1 MKSLAKLKDDARRH
15 EQREQWQEAIDLYLK
30 VLRSAEDGETEVEL
44 PLYNRVGDLYVRL
57 NRPAEAVRFYEQAA
71 DHYAD
76 AGLFN
81 NAIALCNKALR
92 YLPNRISLYRKLGR
106 FSARQ
111 GFLTDARRWFLDYA
125 EHMFGAGNLDEAFA
139 ALEDFADVTD
149 DPDVRADYARR
160 LVRHERPK
168 KAAEEFQKA
177 YAAYTQAGNTDAAD
191 KLREEARTLLPEEPD
206 IGVAEPYVG
215 HGRSRW
221 IMQLSA

>member
-1 MKSLAKLKDDARRH
+1 CCRMPSSPMRRRTGSGCAAMRSSACCRAHWRNTWRSGSAPPEVFHERRSMKSLAKLKDDARRH

-125 EHMFGAGNLDEAFA
+125 EHMFGVGNLDEAFA
-139 ALEDFADVTD
+139 ALEDFAD
-149 DPDVRADYARR
+149 
-160 LVRHERPK
+160 
-168 KAAEEFQKA
+168 
-177 YAAYTQAGNTDAAD
+177 
-191 KLREEARTLLPEEPD
+191 
-206 IGVAEPYVG
+206 
-215 HGRSRW
+215 
-221 IMQLSA
+221 